1 MRKPTPIKP
10 MGVSINDTILKRVAR
25 WVATVAAIAAM
36 TAFAV
41 LGAIV
46 LLEWMAGCGE
56 TYIDAKGE
64 RHANECIFINR

>member
-10 MGVSINDTILKRVAR
+10 MWVSVNDSILKRVVR
-25 WVATVAAIAAM
+25 WLATVAAV

-41 LGAIV
+41 LGAVV

-64 RHANECIFINR
+64 RHANECIFIGR

>member
-1 MRKPTPIKP
+1 MRKPKPIPP
-10 MGVSINDTILKRVAR
+10 MGVSINEPLWKRVAR
-25 WVATVAAIAAM
+25 WLATVAAV

-41 LGAIV
+41 LGAVV

-64 RHANECIFINR
+64 RHANECIFIGR

>member
-10 MGVSINDTILKRVAR
+10 MGVSINDTLLKRVAR
-25 WVATVAAIAAM
+25 WLATVAAV

-41 LGAIV
+41 LGAVV

-56 TYIDAKGE
+56 TYTDSKGVQ
-64 RHANECIFINR
+64 HANECLFINR

>member
-1 MRKPTPIKP
+1 MRKPIPIKP
-10 MGVSINDTILKRVAR
+10 MGVSINDTLLKRVAR
-25 WVATVAAIAAM
+25 WLATVAAV

-56 TYIDAKGE
+56 TYVDSKGV

>member
-10 MGVSINDTILKRVAR
+10 MGVSVNGVVR
-25 WVATVAAIAAM
+25 WLATVAAV

-56 TYIDAKGE
+56 TYIDSKGV

>member
-10 MGVSINDTILKRVAR
+10 MGVSINDPLWKRAVR
-25 WVATVAAIAAM
+25 WLATVAAV

-56 TYIDAKGE
+56 TYVDSKGV